1 MNFRSPPDRSES
13 AATVPKSSSTAPL
26 VLTERQGAVGVVRL
40 NRPDALNA
48 LCTPLMRALDT
59 ALREL
64 DAETG
69 IGAIVLTG
77 SDRAFAAGADIA
89 EMKDRTVV
97 DLLDERFITA
107 DWETVTRLRKPVIA
121 AVAGHALGGGFE
133 LALMCDLMIADE
145 TARFALPETRLGTI
159 PGAGGTQRLTRIV
172 GKALAMDM
180 ILTGRALSAHE
191 ALAVGLVSRVVP
203 AGEFAVA
210 AVDLAARIA
219 KHSRPAICL
228 AKEAVN
234 KAYETHL
241 AEGVHLERRL
251 FYTTFATED
260 RKEGMAAFVEK
271 RQPQFTHR

>member
-1 MNFRSPPDRSES
+1 
-13 AATVPKSSSTAPL
+13 
-26 VLTERQGAVGVVRL
+26 
-40 NRPDALNA
+40 
-48 LCTPLMRALDT
+48 
-59 ALREL
+59 
-64 DAETG
+64 
-69 IGAIVLTG
+69 
-77 SDRAFAAGADIA
+77 
-89 EMKDRTVV
+89 
-97 DLLDERFITA
+97 
-107 DWETVTRLRKPVIA
+107 
-121 AVAGHALGGGFE
+121 
-133 LALMCDLMIADE
+133 
-145 TARFALPETRLGTI
+145 
-159 PGAGGTQRLTRIV
+159 
-172 GKALAMDM
+172 MDM

-203 AGEFAVA
+203 AGEVAVA
-210 AVDLAARIA
+210 AVDLGARIA